1 MPNSQIISQDV
12 VCIPCGISNAYLLG
26 TEEGFVLVD
35 SGTPGNEK
43 KILRAVREHLGKNPT
58 PCAIVLTHGHFD
70 HSGSALQLARRWGVR
85 IHVHRMELPFVD
97 GTDFYPPADPAV
109 GGFLAQMMRFAPH
122 QKTDLSP
129 HVTTLRLSEL
139 PWLAGWKI
147 IETHGH
153 SPGHISLFRPADGT
167 LIAGDAFATVN
178 LDSAIAVMSK
188 RQQVSRPPAVFTPD
202 WQNAERSVRR
212 LAELDARVLAPG
224 HGVPMSGFAAQG
236 ELRDLSRNFPVP
248 EHGRYAR
255 EAAWTDENGVASL
268 PPPVSDPVRRKAVL
282 SAAAAGAVGI
292 ALWARSRRNKK
303 TNKAEPGWKQVA

>member
-1 MPNSQIISQDV
+1 MSHSNVIAQDV
-12 VCIPCGISNAYLLG
+12 VCIPAGISNAYLLG

-43 KILRAVREHLGKNPT
+43 KILRAVREHLGKNAT

-70 HSGSALQLARRWGVR
+70 HSGSALALARRWGVR
-85 IHVHRMELPFVD
+85 IHVHRLELPFVD
-97 GTDFYPPADPAV
+97 GTNHYPPADPAV
-109 GGFLAQMMRFAPH
+109 GGFLAQMMRFAPN
-122 QKTDLSP
+122 QKIDLSP
-129 HVTTLRLSEL
+129 HVTALRLSEL

-147 IETHGH
+147 IETPGH

-167 LIAGDAFATVN
+167 LIAGDAFATMD
-178 LDSAIAVMSK
+178 LDSAVAVMSR

-202 WQNAERSVRR
+202 WQSAERSVRR
-212 LAELDARVLAPG
+212 LAELDARVLAAG

-236 ELRDLSRNFPVP
+236 QLRDLSRNFPVP

-255 EAAWTDENGVASL
+255 EAAWTDENGLVSL

-282 SAAAAGAVGI
+282 SAAAAAAVGL
-292 ALWARSRRNKK
+292 AFWVRTRRAKK
-303 TNKAEPGWKQVA
+303 AGKAEPGWQQVA